1 MLLTLPQTRML
12 VAVESEILQRLIE
25 LMTLYGLDASD
36 PEVSQILRDI
46 GSAVWKASQ
55 VTMTPVSGFHPV
67 VPVDEMDL
75 FFGDNALPDDGDA
88 EVDLSDEEASALY
101 DRLQKMYAEAMAEQ
115 EQPVVQVQV
124 TDAMPKPVKKPT
136 SAAERRKK
144 AAAAAKKKE
153 QAAAKRA
160 RQSAKKAA
168 ALAKKAAKK
177 AEKSE
182 KTRAKKPTKKATA
195 EPVVVYSEPV
205 QGRKP
210 SKILYSSE
218 AELPEEPIPDPT
230 PSVVVKP
237 NYYDVAGLKRAK
249 VIKQRQSEL
258 RDEILSQRKAAK
270 ELLDLQEIRQAID
283 KKTEALEDAKEVLD
297 EL

>member
-1 MLLTLPQTRML
+1 ML
-12 VAVESEILQRLIE
+12 VSVESEILQRLIE

-46 GSAVWKASQ
+46 GSAVWRASQ

-67 VPVDEMDL
+67 APADEIDL

-101 DRLQKMYAEAMAEQ
+101 DRLQQMYAEAMAEQ

-136 SAAERRKK
+136 SATERRKK

-177 AEKSE
+177 AEKAE
-182 KTRAKKPTKKATA
+182 KTRAKKPAKKATA

-210 SKILYSSE
+210 SKILYSPPDD
-218 AELPEEPIPDPT
+218 LPEEPIPDP
-230 PSVVVKP
+230 VVVKP